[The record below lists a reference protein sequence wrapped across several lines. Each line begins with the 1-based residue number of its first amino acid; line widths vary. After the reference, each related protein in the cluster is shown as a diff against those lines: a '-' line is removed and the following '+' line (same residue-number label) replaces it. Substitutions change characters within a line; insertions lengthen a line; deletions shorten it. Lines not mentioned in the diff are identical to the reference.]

1 MPLRAAWYGTA
12 LLLAFL
18 TFSGSTTDQRAGVS
32 VSQHTTAVTT
42 GGTSRISVPPS
53 WTDRVDDVLLPVPS
67 LGALSREVARRVRHP
82 EQVATA
88 VERRVDVA
96 TLTLPLFVRITPFA
110 NPECAAAAA
119 RSRAGACSSF
129 ATTQPPP
136 VRA

>member
-18 TFSGSTTDQRAGVS
+18 TFSGGAADQWAGVW
-32 VSQHTTAVTT
+32 VSQRISAGTA
-42 GGTSRISVPPS
+42 GGMSRISAVPS
-53 WTDRVDDVLLPVPS
+53 GTDRMGDVLLPAP
-67 LGALSREVARRVRHP
+67 GPLSREVARRVRHP

-136 VRA
+136 LRA